1 MSAIFNF
8 EYVGVEL
15 SSVPRKIQLAEE
27 YDVRIQEFYD
37 SEHDSFFEYMNYGAY
52 QFGSRLYVKTYMTVK
67 DDAFSRWVAVQ
78 EERLSRGLRTRETS
92 FHDLI
97 YIDPTA
103 DAIYSVNAGF
113 DHKNRNLNFSA
124 LGCLQDH
131 FIFHMDVNGDS
142 IDEFFM
148 VKGYE
153 SGVDFRFANFNHSQ
167 VYLASGSGAVL
178 FRQWMKNIDYSVSG
192 GVVSGLAEGRFDI
205 VDYDGYE
212 SMVEKSRSGIKR
224 YFSLFFF
231 ADPESGDQ
239 GVLSWSKVYR
249 NKPDKPG
256 RFEFSNEEFQ
266 WARGNVVGGVGF
278 HQESIS
284 SDLAKQLLSRDSLSF
299 EDGLNEARL
308 CKI

>member
-1 MSAIFNF
+1 MSTILNF

-15 SSVPRKIQLAEE
+15 SSVPRKIQLTEE
-27 YDVRIQEFYD
+27 DDVRIQDFYD
-37 SEHDSFFEYMNYGAY
+37 SEYDGFFEYMNYGAY

-97 YIDPTA
+97 YIDA
-103 DAIYSVNAGF
+103 GDAVYSANTGF
-113 DHKNRNLNFSA
+113 DHKDRYLNSSA

-131 FIFHMDVNGDS
+131 FIFRMDVNGDS
-142 IDEFFM
+142 IGEFFM

-167 VYLASGSGAVL
+167 VYLVSGGGVVL
-178 FRQWMKNIDYSVSG
+178 FRQWLKNIDYSVSG
-192 GVVSGLAEGRFDI
+192 AVVSGLAEGRFDI

-212 SMVEKSRSGIKR
+212 SMVEKNRSGIKR

-231 ADPESGDQ
+231 VDPESGDQ
-239 GVLSWSKVYR
+239 GVLSWNKIYR
-249 NKPDKPG
+249 NKTDKPS

-266 WARGNVVGGVGF
+266 WARGNVIGGVGF

-284 SDLAKQLLSRDSLSF
+284 SELAKQLLSRDSLSF